1 MSNSPAERR
10 RSHRRLPALILGALV
25 LGAWAASAG
34 AQNQDT
40 SLQPLRLVPP
50 AGLGPTNAPA
60 PANVLVPDS
69 GVLRTVIEAPTAIS
83 AGNSGAIEVN
93 PLAEIAPDSIGTLD
107 PGAGGFGVEMW
118 QGSDRQIVTRL
129 LGLLPDTMSS
139 RGMRALARRLLT
151 SIAAPPISQFEV
163 ADEVEQSLLGL
174 RIERLMALGEVAEL
188 NDLLAVVPSRNDDE
202 HRARTRVD
210 GLLLAH
216 DTAEACRLVRNGIAS
231 YHQVPYWQKAMVL
244 CQMIAGDVDQ
254 MMLGLDLLRERGGDD
269 DDPVFFALAGALFGT
284 APEIPEDA
292 TLTPLHL
299 AMLQTIGT
307 PLPPGQVARAAP
319 ALLLAI
325 AQMPNLDIEQRAA
338 AAERACAMG
347 LLDGAALARVYDDFS
362 FTPEELAGAIGATE
376 TMAGVG
382 LHALLY
388 QAARDQNLPASRAE
402 ILRVALELGEA
413 ERLYPALVPVYLPLL
428 LEIPVTPELS
438 WFAADA
444 GRALY
449 AAGRYEQASAWLSL
463 GRQEALINPQ
473 AGTAAASLWPYSRLA
488 GGAALTTDGT
498 LAAWRDLRAG
508 MGARGGAEGAGGGAG
523 GDVGLHRGQTLLRAV
538 FQALGER
545 DPLSWGQIAAEGEA
559 VNRIAPNAALLY
571 ALDEASESRR
581 IGETVLLSLIVLGA
595 EGPGESHAYALS
607 AALTA
612 LTRVGLETEART
624 LAIEAALASGI

>member
-1 MSNSPAERR
+1 M
-10 RSHRRLPALILGALV
+10 LGALL
-25 LGAWAASAG
+25 LGTVAVPAG
-34 AQNQDT
+34 AQSQGDPQ
-40 SLQPLRLVPP
+40 LPLRLVPP
-50 AGLGPTNAPA
+50 AGLMPPASLGPTNVPA
-60 PANVLVPDS
+60 PGG
-69 GVLRTVIEAPTAIS
+69 GVLRTAIEAPAAIS
-83 AGNSGAIEVN
+83 STRSGAIEVN

-107 PGAGGFGVEMW
+107 PGAGGFGIEMW
-118 QGSDRQIVTRL
+118 RGSDRRIVTRL
-129 LGLLPDTMSS
+129 LRLLPDTAPS
-139 RGMRALARRLLT
+139 RAMRSLARRLLT
-151 SIAAPPISQFEV
+151 SIAAPPISRFEF
-163 ADEVEQSLLGL
+163 AGEIEQSLLAL
-174 RIERLMALGEVAEL
+174 RIERLMAMGEVAEL

-202 HRARTRVD
+202 TRARTRVE
-210 GLLLAH
+210 GLLLVR
-216 DTAEACRLVRNGIAS
+216 DTAGACRLVRNGIAS

-254 MMLGLDLLRERGGDD
+254 MMLGLDLLRERGGDGE
-269 DDPVFFALAGALFGT
+269 DPVFFALAGALFGT

-292 TLTPLHL
+292 ALTPLHL
-299 AMLQTIGT
+299 AMVQTIGV

-325 AQMPNLDIEQRAA
+325 AQMPNLDIEQRAT
-338 AAERACAMG
+338 AAERACAVG
-347 LLDGAALARVYDDFS
+347 LLDGAALARVYDGFP

-376 TMAGVG
+376 SMTGAR

-413 ERLYPALVPVYLPLL
+413 EGLYMAMVPAYLPLL
-428 LEIPVTPELS
+428 LEIPVTPELT

-449 AAGRYEQASAWLSL
+449 ASGRYEQASAWLML
-463 GRQEALINPQ
+463 GRQEALINAQ

-498 LAAWRDLRAG
+498 LAAWRALRAG
-508 MGARGGAEGAGGGAG
+508 L
-523 GDVGLHRGQTLLRAV
+523 GDVGLHRGQTLLRAI

-545 DPLSWGQIAAEGEA
+545 DPLSWGQIAAEGGA
-559 VNRIAPNAALLY
+559 IDRVAPSAALLY

-581 IGETVLLSLIVLGA
+581 IGETVLLSLIVLGS
-595 EGPGESHAYALS
+595 EGPGESHAFALS

-612 LTRVGLETEART
+612 LTRVGLETEARA

>member
-1 MSNSPAERR
+1 MSDSPAERR
-10 RSHRRLPALILGALV
+10 RSRRRLPALILGALL
-25 LGAWAASAG
+25 LGTWAAPAG
-34 AQNQDT
+34 AQNQGIPQ
-40 SLQPLRLVPP
+40 QPLRLVPP
-50 AGLGPTNAPA
+50 ATLGPTNVPA
-60 PANVLVPDS
+60 PS
-69 GVLRTVIEAPTAIS
+69 GGVLRTVIEAPAAIDARS
-83 AGNSGAIEVN
+83 SSAIEVN

-107 PGAGGFGVEMW
+107 PGAGGFGIEMW
-118 QGSDRQIVTRL
+118 QGSDRRIVTRL

-151 SIAAPPISQFEV
+151 SIASPPISQFEI

-188 NDLLAVVPSRNDDE
+188 NDLLAVVPSRRDDE
-202 HRARTRVD
+202 PRARTRVE

-216 DTAEACRLVRNGIAS
+216 DTTEACRLVRNGIAS

-269 DDPVFFALAGALFGT
+269 PVFFALTGALFGVE
-284 APEIPEDA
+284 PVIPEDA

-299 AMLQTIGT
+299 AMVQTIGT
-307 PLPPGQVARAAP
+307 ALPPGQIARATP

-325 AQMPNLDIEQRAA
+325 ARMPNLDVEQRAA
-338 AAERACAMG
+338 AVERACAMG
-347 LLDGAALARVYDDFS
+347 LLDGATLARAYDGFS
-362 FTPEELAGAIGATE
+362 FTPEELAGAISATE
-376 TMAGVG
+376 TMAGVR

-388 QAARDQNLPASRAE
+388 QAAREQNLPASRAE
-402 ILRVALELGEA
+402 ILRVALELGTA
-413 ERLYPALVPVYLPLL
+413 EGLYQALVPVYLPLL
-428 LEIPVTPELS
+428 LEVPVTPTLS

-449 AAGRYEQASAWLSL
+449 AVGRYEQASAWLML

-488 GGAALTTDGT
+488 GGTAVTTDGT
-498 LAAWRDLRAG
+498 LAAWRALRAG
-508 MGARGGAEGAGGGAG
+508 MGAGGAG
-523 GDVGLHRGQTLLRAV
+523 GDVGLHRSQTLLRAA

-545 DPLSWGQIAAEGEA
+545 DPLSWGQIAAEGEVA
-559 VNRIAPNAALLY
+559 NRIAPNAALLY
-571 ALDEASESRR
+571 ALDDASESRR
-581 IGETVLLSLIVLGA
+581 IGETVLLALIVLGA

-612 LTRVGLETEART
+612 LTRVGLETEARA

>member
-1 MSNSPAERR
+1 MSNFPAERR
-10 RSHRRLPALILGALV
+10 RSRRLLPALIFGALA
-25 LGAWAASAG
+25 LGAWVAPAG
-34 AQNQDT
+34 AQNSGT
-40 SLQPLRLVPP
+40 PLQPLRLVPP
-50 AGLGPTNAPA
+50 ATLGSTDVPA
-60 PANVLVPDS
+60 PASVLAPDS
-69 GVLRTVIEAPTAIS
+69 GILRTAIEAPAAIS
-83 AGNSGAIEVN
+83 AASSSAIEVN
-93 PLAEIAPDSIGTLD
+93 PLEEIAPDSIGTLD
-107 PGAGGFGVEMW
+107 PDAGGFGIEMW
-118 QGSDRQIVTRL
+118 RGSDRRIVTRL
-129 LGLLPDTMSS
+129 LARLPDTLSS

-151 SIAAPPISQFEV
+151 SIASPPISQFEV
-163 ADEVEQSLLGL
+163 AEEVEQSLLGL
-174 RIERLMALGEVAEL
+174 RIERLMTLGEVAEL

-210 GLLLAH
+210 GLLLVH

-231 YHQVPYWQKAMVL
+231 YHQVPFWQKAMVL

-254 MMLGLDLLRERGGDD
+254 MMLGLDLLRESGGDD

-284 APEIPEDA
+284 TPEIPDDA

-307 PLPPGQVARAAP
+307 PLPPGQIGRATP

-325 AQMPNLDIEQRAA
+325 ALMPNLDIEQRAA

-347 LLDGAALARVYDDFS
+347 LLDGAALARVYDGFS

-376 TMAGVG
+376 TMAGVR

-388 QAARDQNLPASRAE
+388 QAARDQNLPAARAE
-402 ILRVALELGEA
+402 TLRVALELGAA
-413 ERLYPALVPVYLPLL
+413 EGLYPALVPLYLPLL

-473 AGTAAASLWPYSRLA
+473 AGTAASLWPYSRLA

-498 LAAWRDLRAG
+498 LATWRALRAG
-508 MGARGGAEGAGGGAG
+508 LDAGTG
-523 GDVGLHRGQTLLRAV
+523 GDDAGLQRGQILLRAV

-545 DPLSWGQIAAEGEA
+545 DPLSWGQIAAEGE
-559 VNRIAPNAALLY
+559 VVDRIAPNAALLY

-595 EGPGESHAYALS
+595 EGPGESHGFALS

-612 LTRVGLETEART
+612 LTRVGLETEARA
-624 LAIEAALASGI
+624 LAIEAALANGI

>member
-10 RSHRRLPALILGALV
+10 RSRRRLPALSLGALL
-25 LGAWAASAG
+25 LGAWAAPAG

-40 SLQPLRLVPP
+40 PLQPLRLVPP
-50 AGLGPTNAPA
+50 ASLGPTNVPA
-60 PANVLVPDS
+60 PGG
-69 GVLRTVIEAPTAIS
+69 GVLRTVIEAPAAIS
-83 AGNSGAIEVN
+83 AGSSSAIEVN
-93 PLAEIAPDSIGTLD
+93 PLEEIAPDSIGTLD
-107 PGAGGFGVEMW
+107 PDAGGFGVEMW
-118 QGSDRQIVTRL
+118 QGSDRRIVTRL

-151 SIAAPPISQFEV
+151 SIASPPISQFEI

-188 NDLLAVVPSRNDDE
+188 NDLLAVVPSRGDDE
-202 HRARTRVD
+202 NRARTRVE
-210 GLLLAH
+210 GLLLAR

-231 YHQVPYWQKAMVL
+231 YHQVPYWRKAMVL

-254 MMLGLDLLRERGGDD
+254 MMLGLDLLRESGGDD
-269 DDPVFFALAGALFGT
+269 DDPMFFSLASALFGA

-299 AMLQTIGT
+299 AMVQTIGT
-307 PLPPGQVARAAP
+307 ALPPGQVARATP
-319 ALLLAI
+319 ALLVAI
-325 AQMPNLDIEQRAA
+325 ARMPNLDVEQRAA
-338 AAERACAMG
+338 AVERACAMG
-347 LLDGAALARVYDDFS
+347 LLDGAALARAYDGFS

-376 TMAGVG
+376 TMAGVR

-402 ILRVALELGEA
+402 ILRVALELGVA
-413 ERLYPALVPVYLPLL
+413 EGLYQALAPVYVPLL
-428 LEIPVTPELS
+428 LEVPVTPTLS

-449 AAGRYEQASAWLSL
+449 AVGRYEQASAWLML

-498 LAAWRDLRAG
+498 LAAWRALRAG
-508 MGARGGAEGAGGGAG
+508 MGAGG
-523 GDVGLHRGQTLLRAV
+523 GDVGLHRGQTLLRAA
-538 FQALGER
+538 FQALGEW
-545 DPLSWGQIAAEGEA
+545 DPLSWGQIAAEGEVA
-559 VNRIAPNAALLY
+559 NRIAPNAALLY

-581 IGETVLLSLIVLGA
+581 IGETVLLALIVLGA

-612 LTRVGLETEART
+612 LTRVGLETEARA

>member
-1 MSNSPAERR
+1 MSDSPAERPRFR
-10 RSHRRLPALILGALV
+10 RRFRRRVPALIVGAL
-25 LGAWAASAG
+25 LFGAWVAPAG
-34 AQNQDT
+34 AQNQDV
-40 SLQPLRLVPP
+40 SQQPLRLVPP
-50 AGLGPTNAPA
+50 ATFGPTNVPA
-60 PANVLVPDS
+60 PGG
-69 GVLRTVIEAPTAIS
+69 GVLRTVIEAPAAS
-83 AGNSGAIEVN
+83 ATGGSNAIEVN
-93 PLAEIAPDSIGTLD
+93 PLEEIAPDSIGTLD
-107 PGAGGFGVEMW
+107 PAAGGFGITMW
-118 QGSDRQIVTRL
+118 QGSDRRVVTRL
-129 LGLLPDTMSS
+129 VGLLPDTISS

-151 SIAAPPISQFEV
+151 SIASPPISQFEV
-163 ADEVEQSLLGL
+163 ADEVERSLLGL

-202 HRARTRVD
+202 TRARTRVD
-210 GLLLAH
+210 GLLLVH

-231 YHQVPYWQKAMVL
+231 YQQVTYWQKAMVL

-254 MMLGLDLLRERGGDD
+254 MMLGLDLLRESGGDD
-269 DDPVFFALAGALFGT
+269 GDPVFFSLASALFGT

-292 TLTPLHL
+292 ALTPLHL
-299 AMLQTIGT
+299 AMVQTIGIALT
-307 PLPPGQVARAAP
+307 PGQVARATP

-338 AAERACAMG
+338 AAERASAMG
-347 LLDGAALARVYDDFS
+347 LLDGAALARAYDGFS

-376 TMAGVG
+376 TMSGVR
-382 LHALLY
+382 LNALLY

-402 ILRVALELGEA
+402 ILRVALDLGTA
-413 ERLYPALVPVYLPLL
+413 EGLYPALVPVYLPLL

-438 WFAADA
+438 WFAAGA

-449 AAGRYEQASAWLSL
+449 AAGRYEQASAWLML
-463 GRQEALINPQ
+463 GRQEALIDPQ

-488 GGAALTTDGT
+488 GGAALSTGGT
-498 LAAWRDLRAG
+498 LATWRDLRAG
-508 MGARGGAEGAGGGAG
+508 LAGGAGGAG
-523 GDVGLHRGQTLLRAV
+523 GDDAGLYRSQTLLRAV

-545 DPLSWGQIAAEGEA
+545 DPLSWGQIAAAGEA
-559 VNRIAPNAALLY
+559 AYRIAPNAALLY

-595 EGPGESHAYALS
+595 EGPGESHGFALS

-612 LTRVGLETEART
+612 LVRIGLETEARA

>member
-1 MSNSPAERR
+1 MSDSPAERHR
-10 RSHRRLPALILGALV
+10 FRRRLPALILGALL
-25 LGAWAASAG
+25 LGAWAAPTG

-40 SLQPLRLVPP
+40 LQQPLRLVPP
-50 AGLGPTNAPA
+50 AALGPTNVPA
-60 PANVLVPDS
+60 PS
-69 GVLRTVIEAPTAIS
+69 GGVMRAVIEAPAAIDARS
-83 AGNSGAIEVN
+83 SSAIEVN

-107 PGAGGFGVEMW
+107 PGAGGFGIEMW
-118 QGSDRQIVTRL
+118 QGSDRRIVTRL

-151 SIAAPPISQFEV
+151 SIASPPISQFEI

-174 RIERLMALGEVAEL
+174 RIERLMALGEVTEL
-188 NDLLAVVPSRNDDE
+188 NDLLAVVPSRRDDE
-202 HRARTRVD
+202 PRARTRVE

-216 DTAEACRLVRNGIAS
+216 DTTEACRLVRNGIAS

-269 DDPVFFALAGALFGT
+269 DPVFFALTGALFG
-284 APEIPEDA
+284 AEPAIPEDA

-299 AMLQTIGT
+299 AMVQTIGT
-307 PLPPGQVARAAP
+307 VLPPGQVARATP

-325 AQMPNLDIEQRAA
+325 ARMPNLDVEQRAA
-338 AAERACAMG
+338 AVERACAMG
-347 LLDGAALARVYDDFS
+347 LLDGAALARAYDGFS

-376 TMAGVG
+376 TMAGVR
-382 LHALLY
+382 LHALIY

-402 ILRVALELGEA
+402 ILRVALELGKA
-413 ERLYPALVPVYLPLL
+413 EGLYQALVPLYLPLL
-428 LEIPVTPELS
+428 LEVPVTPTLS

-449 AAGRYEQASAWLSL
+449 AAGRYEQASAWLML

-488 GGAALTTDGT
+488 GGTAVTTDGT
-498 LAAWRDLRAG
+498 LAAWRALRAG
-508 MGARGGAEGAGGGAG
+508 MGAGG
-523 GDVGLHRGQTLLRAV
+523 GDVGLHRGQTLLRAA

-545 DPLSWGQIAAEGEA
+545 DPLSWGQIAAEGEVA
-559 VNRIAPNAALLY
+559 NRIAPNAALLY

-581 IGETVLLSLIVLGA
+581 IGETVLLALIVLGA

-612 LTRVGLETEART
+612 LTRVGLETEARA

>member
-1 MSNSPAERR
+1 MSDSPAERC
-10 RSHRRLPALILGALV
+10 RSRRRLPALILGALL
-25 LGAWAASAG
+25 LGAWAAPAG
-34 AQNQDT
+34 AQIQDT
-40 SLQPLRLVPP
+40 PQQPLRLVPP
-50 AGLGPTNAPA
+50 ATLGPTNVPA
-60 PANVLVPDS
+60 PGG
-69 GVLRTVIEAPTAIS
+69 GVLRTVIEAPAAIS
-83 AGNSGAIEVN
+83 VGSSSAIEVN

-107 PGAGGFGVEMW
+107 PGAGGFGIEMW
-118 QGSDRQIVTRL
+118 QGSDRRIVTRL

-151 SIAAPPISQFEV
+151 SIASPPISQFEIV
-163 ADEVEQSLLGL
+163 DEVEQSLLGL
-174 RIERLMALGEVAEL
+174 RIDRLMALGEVAEL
-188 NDLLAVVPSRNDDE
+188 NDLLAVVPSRRDDE
-202 HRARTRVD
+202 HRARTRVE
-210 GLLLAH
+210 GLLLTH
-216 DTAEACRLVRNGIAS
+216 DTVEACRLVRNGIAS
-231 YHQVPYWQKAMVL
+231 YHQEPYWQKAMVL

-254 MMLGLDLLRERGGDD
+254 MMLGLDLLRERGGG
-269 DDPVFFALAGALFGT
+269 DDPLFFALTGALFG
-284 APEIPEDA
+284 AEPVIPEDA

-307 PLPPGQVARAAP
+307 ALPPGQVARATP

-347 LLDGAALARVYDDFS
+347 LLDGAALGRVYDGFS
-362 FTPEELAGAIGATE
+362 FTPQELAGAIGATE
-376 TMAGVG
+376 TMAGVR

-388 QAARDQNLPASRAE
+388 QAARGQNLPASRAE

-413 ERLYPALVPVYLPLL
+413 EGLYQALVPVYLPLL
-428 LEIPVTPELS
+428 LEVPVTPTLS

-449 AAGRYEQASAWLSL
+449 AAGRYEQASAWLML

-498 LAAWRDLRAG
+498 LAAWRALRAG
-508 MGARGGAEGAGGGAG
+508 MGAG
-523 GDVGLHRGQTLLRAV
+523 GDDAGLHRGQTLLRAA

-545 DPLSWGQIAAEGEA
+545 DPMSWGQIAAEGDTA
-559 VNRIAPNAALLY
+559 SRIAPNAALLY

-612 LTRVGLETEART
+612 LGRVGLETEARA